1 MKKGILLIITLFVV
15 VASHGQMATKKTGH
29 PTLPMSDMAV
39 ESIVTAMKNSRSD
52 YLKLQVMRNGMQNNT
67 DGITIKQQLK
77 MLNQL
82 ATDSSKLECAKFL
95 YPWSVDYKDYTK
107 LQYNMSTPEGQKAMK
122 VFAASKGSK

>member
-1 MKKGILLIITLFVV
+1 MKRFLFLIAVFFV
-15 VASHGQMATKKTGH
+15 ATTHAQSPAKKSGH
-29 PTLPMSDMAV
+29 PALAMSDMAV

-67 DGITIKQQLK
+67 DGITNTQELK

-82 ATDSSKLECAKFL
+82 STDESKLECAKFL
-95 YPWSVDYKDYTK
+95 YPWSVDYKDYAK